1 MSGVFLSLI
10 GSAFSVK
17 LWKMGKLMNFA
28 KGGDRI
34 KVHYTGRLIDGTVFD
49 SSKERDPLEFSIGS
63 GSLIPGFENGVIGM
77 AVGDTKVVTIPDIEG
92 YGQKNEDLLV
102 KIKRE
107 NLPDNITP
115 EIGQTLQMSKQDGH
129 PFSVTVTD
137 IDEFSVTFDAN
148 HPLAGKTLLF
158 EIELLAIL

>member
-1 MSGVFLSLI
+1 
-10 GSAFSVK
+10 
-17 LWKMGKLMNFA
+17 MNIA

-49 SSKERDPLEFSIGS
+49 SSKERNPLEFRIGS

-77 AVGDTKVVTIPDIEG
+77 SVGDTKTVAIPDIEG
-92 YGQKNEDLLV
+92 YGPKNEDLVV
-102 KIKRE
+102 KVKRE

-115 EIGQTLQMSKQDGH
+115 EIGQTLQMSRQDGH
-129 PFSVTVTD
+129 PCSVTVTD
-137 IDEFSVTFDAN
+137 VDEFSVTFDAN

-158 EIELLAIL
+158 EIELLEIL